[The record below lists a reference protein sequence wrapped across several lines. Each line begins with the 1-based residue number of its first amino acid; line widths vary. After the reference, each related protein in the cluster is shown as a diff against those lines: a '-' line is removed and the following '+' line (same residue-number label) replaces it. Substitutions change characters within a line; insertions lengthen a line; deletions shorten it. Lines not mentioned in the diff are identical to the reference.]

1 MLFKRAG
8 SPFWYVQ
15 YRDASGNRAKRST
28 GTTDRKEAEELEAK
42 WRLEARQQRLWGT
55 QPSYTFD
62 ELMLRYL
69 QETQGVKRSAER
81 DAWSAKQLQ
90 RFFSGRVLSK
100 LKRADVREYI
110 AMRKHEGVLG
120 ATVNREIGLLSSALN
135 RARHEWDWDIPNPA
149 ERMRE
154 SEGEGR
160 RFYLTREQFDGL
172 VSAASRQKRAPYLAD
187 LITVA
192 VMTGC
197 RRGELLG
204 LEWSRVDLKADVLHL
219 GAADTK
225 AGKARLVPL
234 NETAREALLRRFRY
248 RATHCPDSPWVFCT
262 KGGEGMVSVKSSF
275 RRALK
280 TAGLSEFHFHDLRH
294 TCGSW
299 LMQAGVPAGHIA
311 AVLGHSTVRMTERYA
326 HVAPENAQAA
336 VALLDGI
343 PKSIPTGKTAAGTT
357 AVSA

>member
-1 MLFKRAG
+1 MLFKRAR
-8 SPFWYVQ
+8 SPFWYVR
-15 YRDASGNRAKRST
+15 YRDAGGHRVKRST

-42 WRLEARQQRLWGT
+42 WKLEARQQRLWGT
-55 QPSYTFD
+55 QPAYTYD
-62 ELMLRYL
+62 ELMLRYM
-69 QETQGVKRSAER
+69 QETESAKRER

-110 AMRKHEGVLG
+110 AMRKSEGVMG
-120 ATVNREIGLLSSALN
+120 STINREIGLLSASIN

-149 ERMRE
+149 IRMRE
-154 SEGEGR
+154 SEGDGR
-160 RFYLTREQFDGL
+160 QFYLTRVQFNAL
-172 VSAASRQKRAPYLAD
+172 VGTAQKQKRAPYLAD

-197 RRGELLG
+197 RRGELLK
-204 LEWSRVDLKADVLHL
+204 LEWSRVDLKANVLRL
-219 GAADTK
+219 GSEDTK
-225 AGKARLVPL
+225 ARKARLVPL
-234 NETAREALLRRFRY
+234 NASAREALLRRFRY
-248 RATHCPDSPWVFCT
+248 RATHCPDCRWVFST
-262 KGGEGMVSVKSSF
+262 KGGEGVESVKSSF
-275 RRALK
+275 TAACK
-280 TAGLSEFHFHDLRH
+280 AAGLSGFHFHDLRH

-326 HVAPENAQAA
+326 HVAPANAEAA
-336 VALLDGI
+336 VQMLDGV
-343 PKSIPTGKTAAGTT
+343 PKPVPTASTAGESA

>member
-8 SPFWYVQ
+8 SPFWYVR
-15 YRDASGNRAKRST
+15 YRDASGNRVKCSS
-28 GTTDRKEAEELEAK
+28 GTTDRKEADELEAK
-42 WRLEARQQRLWGT
+42 WKLEARQRRLWGT
-55 QPSYTFD
+55 QPSYTYD

-69 QETQGVKRSAER
+69 QETQGAKRER

-90 RFFSGRVLSK
+90 RFFPGRVLSK

-110 AMRKHEGVLG
+110 ALRKSDGVKG
-120 ATVNREIGLLSSALN
+120 STINREIALLSSALN
-135 RARHEWDWDIPNPA
+135 RARHDWDWDIPNPA

-154 SEGEGR
+154 PEAEGR
-160 RFYLTREQFDGL
+160 RFFLTRVQFDRL
-172 VSAASRQKRAPYLAD
+172 VSAAAQQKRAPYLAD

-204 LEWSRVDLKADVLHL
+204 LEWSRVDLKANVVRL
-219 GAADTK
+219 GAAETK

-234 NETAREALLRRFRY
+234 NQSAREALLRRFRY
-248 RATHCPDSPWVFCT
+248 RATHCPASPWVFCT
-262 KGGEGMVSVKSSF
+262 KGGERVELVRSSYL
-275 RRALK
+275 RAC
-280 TAGLSEFHFHDLRH
+280 TTVGLSGFHFHDLRH

-299 LMQAGVPAGHIA
+299 LMQAGVPVGHIA

-336 VALLDGI
+336 VALLEGV
-343 PKSIPTGKTAAGTT
+343 PKTVPSGKTSGGDTL
-357 AVSA
+357 VSA

>member
-8 SPFWYVQ
+8 SAFWYVD
-15 YRDASGNRAKRST
+15 YRDASGNRVKRSS
-28 GTTDRKEAEELEAK
+28 GTTDRQEAEELAAK
-42 WRLEARQQRLWGT
+42 WRLEARQERLWGI
-55 QPSYTFD
+55 QPSHTFD
-62 ELMLRYL
+62 EMMLRYL
-69 QETQGVKRSAER
+69 KETQSVKRSAER
-81 DAWSAKQLQ
+81 DAWTVKRLQ
-90 RFFSGRVLSK
+90 PFFSGRVLSN

-110 AMRKHEGVLG
+110 TKRKAQGVKG
-120 ATVNREIGLLSSALN
+120 ATINREVGLLSSALN
-135 RARHEWDWDIPNPA
+135 HARHEWDWDIANPA

-160 RFYLTREQFDGL
+160 HTYLTAEQFNAL

-204 LEWSRVDLKADVLHL
+204 LEWSRVDLQANVLRL
-219 GAADTK
+219 GAEHTK

-234 NETAREALLRRFRY
+234 NATAREAVLRRFRY
-248 RATHCPDSPWVFCT
+248 RATYCPDAPRVFCT
-262 KGGEGMVSVKSSF
+262 NGGEGVDGVKSSF
-275 RRALK
+275 RRACK
-280 TAGLSEFHFHDLRH
+280 AAGLVGFRFHDLRH

-311 AVLGHSTVRMTERYA
+311 SVLGHSTVRMTERYA
-326 HVAPENAQAA
+326 HVAPANAQDA
-336 VALLDGI
+336 VAKLDGV
-343 PKSIPTGKTAAGTT
+343 PKVYPLAKHQVG
-357 AVSA
+357 

>member
-8 SPFWYVQ
+8 SAFWYVD
-15 YRDASGNRAKRST
+15 YRDAGGNRVKRSS
-28 GTTDRKEAEELEAK
+28 GTTDRQEAEELEAK
-42 WRLEARQQRLWGT
+42 WRLEARQQRLWGI

-62 ELMLRYL
+62 EMMLRYL
-69 QETQGVKRSAER
+69 QETQSVKRSAER
-81 DAWSAKQLQ
+81 DAWTVKRLQ
-90 RFFSGRVLSK
+90 PFFSGRVLSN

-110 AMRKHEGVLG
+110 AKRKAQGVKG
-120 ATVNREIGLLSSALN
+120 ATINREVGLLSSAIN
-135 RARHEWDWDIPNPA
+135 RARHEWDWDIANPA

-160 RFYLTREQFDGL
+160 QVYLTKEQFNTL
-172 VSAASRQKRAPYLAD
+172 VLAASRQKRAPYLAD
-187 LITVA
+187 LITIA

-204 LEWSRVDLKADVLHL
+204 LEWSRVDLKTNVLRL

-234 NETAREALLRRFRY
+234 NETAREAILRRFRY
-248 RATHCPDSPWVFCT
+248 RATHCADSGRVFCT
-262 KGGEGMVSVKSSF
+262 KGGEGVDGVQSSF
-275 RRALK
+275 RRACK
-280 TAGLSEFHFHDLRH
+280 AAGLVGFRFHDLRH

-311 AVLGHSTVRMTERYA
+311 SVLGHSTVRMTERYA
-326 HVAPENAQAA
+326 HVAPANAQDA
-336 VALLDGI
+336 VAKLDGV
-343 PKSIPTGKTAAGTT
+343 PKVYPLAKHQVG
-357 AVSA
+357 